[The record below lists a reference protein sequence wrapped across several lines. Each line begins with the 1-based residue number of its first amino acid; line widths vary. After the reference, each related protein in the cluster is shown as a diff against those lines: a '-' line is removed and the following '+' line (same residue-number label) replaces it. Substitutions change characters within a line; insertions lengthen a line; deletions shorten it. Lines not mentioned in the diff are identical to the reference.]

1 MPDTQ
6 NPQATPPPEAKDFP
20 YLTALATLAALF
32 LFVGLV
38 LVMYQ
43 YPNTLGG
50 PKAGPAAD
58 PAEKLDAVRAR
69 NQAVLDGTDPTA
81 KMNMDRATAEVL
93 ARTAKS
99 KGAKDK
105 FGRLPFPVPPPA
117 AAPEKKPEKKP

>member
-1 MPDTQ
+1 MADTHTPDAV
-6 NPQATPPPEAKDFP
+6 PSPEAKGFP

-93 ARTAKS
+93 AQTARS
-99 KGAKDK
+99 KDKAAK
-105 FGRLPFPVPPPA
+105 FGRLPFPVAPAPP
-117 AAPEKKPEKKP
+117 PEKKPEKKK